1 MPENPAPPENRLRR
15 SLRLSDSVA
24 ILVGITIGAGIYST
38 PQIIAAYG
46 PSFPLVLLLWSV
58 GGLFAL
64 AGGLI
69 YAELGTRLP
78 RTGGEYVYIHRAFG
92 PLAGFMFGWSQL
104 LIIRTSA
111 AAGLSIVVANYLQY
125 FLPLSQL
132 AAHGRGAGRCLW
144 AGIPQLQGHAPGQC
158 FPEDFNHAESG
169 GHPAAGLA
177 GPDPGRR
184 WLRELESEVT
194 GLGLSHFP
202 TVLML
207 IVFSYLGWDRV
218 GYVAEAMIE
227 PRRTLPAAL
236 VIGLGTVMLLYLA
249 AIWFYYD
256 SLGSGGVAAS
266 QIVASDAA
274 EVLLGPVGASLV
286 SLLVIISALGSING
300 TMMTSTRVYYA
311 MAREGLFFGWLG
323 HLHPR
328 FRTPSRS
335 IATYCGWTAVI
346 LLVRQQF
353 STIVTGV
360 VFAILIFYGLT
371 TLALF
376 RFRARSTGEQDCYR
390 VPFYPYLPA
399 LYLIGTTALL
409 FLRLIFEFRESLHDL
424 AFILFGL
431 PLGLWWVWRRRSA
444 APLAS

>member
-125 FLPLSQL
+125 FLPLSQWQHTAVAL
-132 AAHGRGAGRCLW
+132 GVVFGLGFLNYRGMRPASVFQKTSTMLKV
-144 AGIPQLQGHAPGQC
+144 AGILLLVSLALIL
-158 FPEDFNHAESG
+158 G
-169 GHPAAGLA
+169 GGGSASS
-177 GPDPGRR
+177 
-184 WLRELESEVT
+184 ESEVT

-218 GYVAEAMIE
+218 GYVAEEMIE

-346 LLVRQQF
+346 LPVRQQF

-424 AFILFGL
+424 AFILSGL